1 MTLLYRATA
10 YEVIRDDGAD
20 VHVQVGEPVTVQGAP
35 MVRLAASGYI
45 APATGWHA
53 TREAALAEA
62 ATTVEAW
69 GKRLLE
75 QAARLRQEASDV

>member
-1 MTLLYRATA
+1 MTQLYRATA
-10 YEVIRDDGAD
+10 YERIRDDGAD
-20 VHVQVGEPVTVQGAP
+20 VHVQVGEPVTVQGTP
-35 MVRLAASGYI
+35 MVRLSAGGYI

-69 GKRLLE
+69 GKLLLE
-75 QAARLRQEASDV
+75 QAARLRQEGSDV

>member
-1 MTLLYRATA
+1 MTQLYRATA

-35 MVRLAASGYI
+35 MVRLAHGVLV
-45 APATGWHA
+45 PATGWHA

-69 GKRLLE
+69 GNLLLE

>member
-20 VHVQVGEPVTVQGAP
+20 VNVQVGEPVTVQGMP
-35 MVRLAASGYI
+35 MVRLSAGGYI